1 VSPFRP
7 SLQIS
12 EHDGRVRLG
21 LDGVSYAEG
30 ETLQEAADE
39 LVRRMLVIATAFRTS
54 AIGPMSSECGP
65 DLRLL
70 DFIWRLGEVA
80 ASGGDVRDF
89 LLGPN
94 AWAA

>member
-1 VSPFRP
+1 VHQFRP

-39 LVRRMLVIATAFRTS
+39 LVRRMLVIATAFQTS
-54 AIGPMSSECGP
+54 AIGPTSSECGP
-65 DLRLL
+65 DLPLL

-89 LLGPN
+89 LLGPD
-94 AWAA
+94 ALAA